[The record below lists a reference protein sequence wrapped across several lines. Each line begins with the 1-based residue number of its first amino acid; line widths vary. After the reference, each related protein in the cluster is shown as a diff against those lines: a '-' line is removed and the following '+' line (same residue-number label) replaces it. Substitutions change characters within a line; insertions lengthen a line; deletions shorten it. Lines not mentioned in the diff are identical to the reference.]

1 MIDKLRHA
9 HPVDK
14 LCPLMAVAKS
24 GYQAWSRGK
33 VIPARRLEDARFV
46 TAIKAAHQ
54 RGRGIYRPKK
64 IQTELASQGIVARL
78 NGIKRLRKLHG
89 IRCTY
94 KKKFR
99 VTTDSRHPLPM
110 AENLLNRQFA
120 PTAPN
125 RVWVADITYIP
136 TNEGWLLLAA
146 IKDLYTCEIVGWA
159 MDKQMTKQLVVDA
172 LRAAY
177 WRKKPQ
183 PGLLHHSDRG
193 SQYCSQAYR
202 ALQVSYGMQTS
213 MSCKGNCWDTQSTRR
228 RKASSVRSKRRA
240 CIITVLP
247 RVRKRNGW
255 CLSILKSFTPR
266 RKSPWGITASD
277 VTLRSTISHPLI
289 VQNNSTKQRPN
300 WLHSPSNCPCTKSDL
315 AQLQLVARCA
325 GNALARG

>member
-9 HPVDK
+9 DPVAM
-14 LCPLMAVAKS
+14 LRQLVNVAKS
-24 GYQAWSRGK
+24 GCQNWRRGK
-33 VIPARRLEDARFV
+33 FIPVRRLADAHLLA
-46 TAIKAAHQ
+46 TIKAAHQ
-54 RGRGIYRPKK
+54 RGRGIYGPKK
-64 IQTELASQGIVARL
+64 IQTELASQGIVVGL
-78 NGIKRLRKLHG
+78 NRIKRLRKLNG
-89 IRCTY
+89 IRCTH

-99 VTTDSRHPLPM
+99 VTTDSKHLLSV
-110 AENLLNRQFA
+110 AENLLDRQFT

-136 TNEGWLLLAA
+136 TNEGWLFLAA

-213 MSCKGNCWDTQSTRR
+213 TSRKGNCWDT
-228 RKASSVRSKRRA
+228 
-240 CIITVLP
+240 
-247 RVRKRNGW
+247 
-255 CLSILKSFTPR
+255 
-266 RKSPWGITASD
+266 
-277 VTLRSTISHPLI
+277 
-289 VQNNSTKQRPN
+289 
-300 WLHSPSNCPCTKSDL
+300 
-315 AQLQLVARCA
+315 
-325 GNALARG
+325 